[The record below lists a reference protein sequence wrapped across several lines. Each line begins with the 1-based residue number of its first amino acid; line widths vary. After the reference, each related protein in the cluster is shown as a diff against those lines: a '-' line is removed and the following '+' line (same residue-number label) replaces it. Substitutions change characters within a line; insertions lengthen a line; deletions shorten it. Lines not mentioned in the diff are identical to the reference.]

1 MNSGR
6 FDGTSGDHAGRATRS
21 LTTSPQIYQHAGSA
35 THHTLQLGSPGSV
48 FRPITYSPS
57 SIVLPT
63 RDITLVKAASNP
75 STPRTSAAAAAA
87 ATSFTTFDGT
97 PPSDTSY
104 PLSMDRFPW
113 AGDAHAAT
121 AIRG

>member
-6 FDGTSGDHAGRATRS
+6 FDGTSGDNAGRATTRS
-21 LTTSPQIYQHAGSA
+21 LTGSPQIYHHAGSA
-35 THHTLQLGSPGSV
+35 THHTLQLGSPGAV
-48 FRPITYSPS
+48 YRPITYSPS

-63 RDITLVKAASNP
+63 RDITLVKAASDP
-75 STPRTSAAAAAA
+75 STPRTPAGA

-97 PPSDTSY
+97 PSSDTSY
-104 PLSMDRFPW
+104 PLLMDRFPW